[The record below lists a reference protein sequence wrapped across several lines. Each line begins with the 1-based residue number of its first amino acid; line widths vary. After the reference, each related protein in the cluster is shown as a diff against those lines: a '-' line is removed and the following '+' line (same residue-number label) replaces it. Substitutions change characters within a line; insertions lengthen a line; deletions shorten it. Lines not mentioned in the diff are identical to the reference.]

1 MKYCLICGEGKNRKR
16 ICPSCDSILNKKGI
30 IKITEDS
37 MEKTFYF
44 KETKEGKML
53 IQDFKCK

>member
-16 ICPSCDSILNKKGI
+16 ICPSCDSILKKKGI
-30 IKITEDS
+30 IKITEDGV
-37 MEKTFYF
+37 EKTFYF